1 MKVGIMLMSNKGP
14 DGRPMD
20 WRKHLEICKEHGVE
34 NVDLFDG
41 MLRSVN
47 ISPFDANKFLSQ
59 IGLSVSVFCVR
70 TDLVSTDKK
79 VRQDSLRTIEYGANI
94 CRRLEVDHLF
104 SHGGQHTNSG
114 PDALASYINGLS
126 EAADIVKDIG
136 ITLSIENAGTLCNTD
151 EEILQ
156 CINSVN
162 RPNMKV
168 TFDGGN
174 FILAGCDPHRAAG
187 LLAEKVI
194 HVHAKSFE
202 RTMDVSERS
211 FSDKPYKYC
220 PIGRGLVD
228 YRKIRDTLSAVGFER
243 CFSFEPE
250 GGESS
255 RWYESLD
262 ALKKA
267 IKG

>member
-1 MKVGIMLMSNKGP
+1 MKMGIMLMSDTGP
-14 DGRPMD
+14 DGMPMD
-20 WRKHLEICKEHGVE
+20 WRRHLATCKEHGVE
-34 NVDLFDG
+34 SIDLFDV

-47 ISPFDANKFLSQ
+47 TSPFEANEFLSR

-70 TDLVSTDKK
+70 TDLVSTDQK
-79 VRQDSLRTIEYGANI
+79 VRQDSLKAIEYGADV
-94 CRRLEVDHLF
+94 CRKLEVDHLF
-104 SHGGQHTNSG
+104 SHGGQHTNRG
-114 PDALASYINGLS
+114 PAALSSYINGLS
-126 EAADIVKDIG
+126 EAADIVADSG

-151 EEILQ
+151 EELLQ
-156 CINSVN
+156 CIKSVN

-174 FILAGCDPHRAAG
+174 FILAGCDPHRAAA
-187 LLAEKVI
+187 LLAEKVV

-202 RTMDVSERS
+202 RTTDASERS

-228 YRKIRDTLSAVGFER
+228 YRKIRDTLSASGFDG
-243 CFSFEPE
+243 CLSFEPE
-250 GGESS
+250 GGENS

-262 ALKKA
+262 TLRK
-267 IKG
+267 IVKG

>member
-1 MKVGIMLMSNKGP
+1 MKMGIMLMSDTGP

-20 WRKHLEICKEHGVE
+20 WRKHLATCKEHGVE
-34 NVDLFDG
+34 SVDLFDV
-41 MLRSVN
+41 MLQSVN
-47 ISPFDANKFLSQ
+47 TSPWDANEFLSQ

-70 TDLVSTDKK
+70 TDLVSTDQK
-79 VRQDSLRTIEYGANI
+79 VRQDSLKAIEYGADV
-94 CRRLEVDHLF
+94 CRKLDVDHLF

-114 PDALASYINGLS
+114 TAALASYINGLS
-126 EAADIVKDIG
+126 EAADIVADFG

-174 FILAGCDPHRAAG
+174 FILAGCDPQRAAV

-202 RTMDVSERS
+202 WATGVSERS
-211 FSDKPYKYC
+211 FPDKPYKYC

-228 YRKIRDTLSAVGFER
+228 YRKISDTLSAVGFEG

-262 ALKKA
+262 ALREA